1 MSPAWLLKSVEPRT
15 EPSGL
20 ASDDPAVK
28 RRDISI
34 SVGDASCQ
42 QKADGKMKGIQ
53 KEMLSDSL
61 KFIRVTESG
70 RTPMRGV
77 LLWGFLCPT
86 YICIPLS
93 TLSFSAQLSVCLLVS
108 NLPVCLF
115 PCRSVCLPVCQFA
128 APSTHHLFLNLQPC
142 LRLPSPPMML
152 TSTLRPRPMTRS
164 TVASRGP
171 RSSWRSGTAT
181 AWRGWVTRSRHDES
195 GPATADSSNHSS
207 SKTRLWMT
215 TNHSRSEVI

>member
-108 NLPVCLF
+108 SLPVCLF
-115 PCRSVCLPVCQFA
+115 PCLSACLPVCSPVHSPSVSESA
-128 APSTHHLFLNLQPC
+128 AMPPTPQPTDDVDIYFETPADDKEHSRFQRAKEQ
-142 LRLPSPPMML
+142 LEIRHRNRMERVSHQVE
-152 TSTLRPRPMTRS
+152 TRWS
-164 TVASRGP
+164 
-171 RSSWRSGTAT
+171 RSSYC
-181 AWRGWVTRSRHDES
+181 
-195 GPATADSSNHSS
+195 
-207 SKTRLWMT
+207 RLFEPLLLQNT
-215 TNHSRSEVI
+215 PVDDNLP